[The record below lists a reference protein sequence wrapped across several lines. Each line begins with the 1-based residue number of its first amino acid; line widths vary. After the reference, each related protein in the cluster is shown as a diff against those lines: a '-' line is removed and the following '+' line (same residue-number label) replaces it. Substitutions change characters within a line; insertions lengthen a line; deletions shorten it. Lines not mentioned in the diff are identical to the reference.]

1 MRTESRFRLLLA
13 LALIGSVAPVA
24 SGLLDAT
31 SIAGGDAASVTY
43 RADSWD
49 DEAEFLIG
57 HGAMNTYTPDSW
69 QVLGDPQ
76 LDTGGRNSG
85 GIGKSCNNPGVQCR

>member
-1 MRTESRFRLLLA
+1 MRTESRFSLLLA
-13 LALIGSVAPVA
+13 LALIGCVTPVGD
-24 SGLLDAT
+24 GLRDAI
-31 SIAGGDAASVTY
+31 SIAGRDAASVTY

-57 HGAMNTYTPDSW
+57 HEAMNTYTPDSW